1 MNESVTFLFMSA
13 ALQARTHLKI
23 SKKSIEKANLG
34 QKYLCGGEE
43 AKKKISK
50 TLWAHKCV
58 VVCLSMEI
66 HEYIP
71 QQTNKKEK

>member
-1 MNESVTFLFMSA
+1 MSA

-23 SKKSIEKANLG
+23 SKKSIEKANRPKIFVWG
-34 QKYLCGGEE
+34 RRG
-43 AKKKISK
+43 KKKNFED
-50 TLWAHKCV
+50 TLGSQVCVV

>member
-23 SKKSIEKANLG
+23 SKKSIEKANRP
-34 QKYLCGGEE
+34 KIFCGGEE